1 VLTGFKHRFR
11 GNTVKGRK
19 KNTWKVPHVRHHM
32 EQGLGRGREK
42 GGWKWRGKERVTPFD
57 IPKDWTKE

>member
-19 KNTWKVPHVRHHM
+19 NNTWKVPHVRQHM
-32 EQGLGRGREK
+32 EQGLGKGREK
-42 GGWKWRGKERVTPFD
+42 RQEQRKRGVEM
-57 IPKDWTKE
+57 EGEGASNAY